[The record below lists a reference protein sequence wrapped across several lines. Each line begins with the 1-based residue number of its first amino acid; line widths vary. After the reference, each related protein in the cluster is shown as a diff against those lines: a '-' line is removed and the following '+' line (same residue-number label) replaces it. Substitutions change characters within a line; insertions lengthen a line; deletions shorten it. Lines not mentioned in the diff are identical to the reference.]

1 MFRSVF
7 TKYFAMTTAVITLCM
22 VILGA
27 VLLQF
32 ASNYWSDQERER
44 LSLTA
49 QQASSLLSN
58 YERVLDEEL
67 DENGQVQWWLKLDDV
82 TRVSIKAIARSLGA
96 NIYFVNLAGKVQN
109 LALAD
114 RKLAAQDGV
123 VMPDSILNKT
133 IETGEFYELG
143 NLDGTFPQTCYT
155 AAVPVTVRTF
165 GLVGIVCVS
174 SSAGN
179 LSQYVVD
186 MLKMFLLSA
195 VVVMIISFILVYV
208 ISYQMVKPLRQMA
221 IAAKRFGEGD
231 FSYRVPVRGKDE
243 ISELSK
249 AFNQMAASLA
259 SVEGMRRSFVAN
271 VSHELRTPMT
281 TIAGFIDGILD
292 GTIEPDRRR
301 QYLQTV
307 SDEVKRLSRLVKEM
321 LDVSRIEAGELKL
334 NISNFDICDIMLRI
348 LFSFEQIIDQKGI
361 EIRGLEETHSIMVEA
376 DADRIHQVI
385 YNLVD
390 NAIKFTNPGG
400 AITLGARVESER
412 VYVTVHNTG
421 KGIALSDLPHVFDR
435 FYKSDKSRS
444 LDRKGVGLGLFI
456 VRMLIQAHGGE
467 IVARS
472 MEGQYAEFEFWIP
485 APKKKQLK
493 SAQENR

>member
-1 MFRSVF
+1 M
-7 TKYFAMTTAVITLCM
+7 
-22 VILGA
+22 
-27 VLLQF
+27 
-32 ASNYWSDQERER
+32 
-44 LSLTA
+44 
-49 QQASSLLSN
+49 
-58 YERVLDEEL
+58 
-67 DENGQVQWWLKLDDV
+67 
-82 TRVSIKAIARSLGA
+82 
-96 NIYFVNLAGKVQN
+96 
-109 LALAD
+109 
-114 RKLAAQDGV
+114 
-123 VMPDSILNKT
+123 
-133 IETGEFYELG
+133 
-143 NLDGTFPQTCYT
+143 
-155 AAVPVTVRTF
+155 
-165 GLVGIVCVS
+165 
-174 SSAGN
+174 
-179 LSQYVVD
+179 
-186 MLKMFLLSA
+186 
-195 VVVMIISFILVYV
+195 
-208 ISYQMVKPLRQMA
+208 
-221 IAAKRFGEGD
+221 
-231 FSYRVPVRGKDE
+231 
-243 ISELSK
+243 
-249 AFNQMAASLA
+249 
-259 SVEGMRRSFVAN
+259 
-271 VSHELRTPMT
+271 
-281 TIAGFIDGILD
+281 D

-400 AITLGARVESER
+400 AITLGARVDSER